1 MADEEIT
8 DDGGVTEELPAD
20 AVQEEASAEEAPVE
34 EAPPEEPPAE
44 EEAPVEAAELPPPK
58 SNVWTLLLVLS
69 CVFMLTGIII
79 IGNELHEFYHVN
91 FWVMNPKQ

>member
-20 AVQEEASAEEAPVE
+20 AVQEEAPVE
-34 EAPPEEPPAE
+34 EAPAEEPPAE
-44 EEAPVEAAELPPPK
+44 EEAPVEAEPAELPPPK

-69 CVFMLTGIII
+69 CVFMLTGIIL

>member
-1 MADEEIT
+1 M
-8 DDGGVTEELPAD
+8 
-20 AVQEEASAEEAPVE
+20 AEEVAS
-34 EAPPEEPPAE
+34 EP
-44 EEAPVEAAELPPPK
+44 AELPPPK